1 MKSLYLLITFICSSA
16 GLYAQQNHFVYIQTE
31 NKQPFYV
38 RMGDKVLSSSTSG
51 YMVIPKLRDGD
62 HDLFIG
68 FPKNEWPQQRI
79 SIRVKNNDAG
89 YVLKNFD
96 AKGWGLFNLQTME
109 IIMPA
114 NGQVKEATVRPVQSD
129 GFADVLADVVN
140 NPAIKEKPPVKNA
153 ANTSEPEKQP
163 VIEKVKESAVVK
175 QVPEPEKEKVAEKPL
190 VEGKIKQETVS
201 TAVKLF
207 SLLEADGRSMVYVD
221 TDGDKTDTVR
231 IFIPYKP
238 EKTDAG
244 KPETTPIKAPEK
256 QEETGKQVEKI
267 SGEPVIKSKEQA
279 VAKKDTQVSA
289 ETKGIT
295 ENPVMAA
302 ENRQPVEA
310 VAANVQ
316 KQVSMINS
324 DCRSFATED
333 DFLKLRKK
341 MAAQKSEENMVVI
354 AKKSFVVKCYST
366 EQVRNLSAL
375 FLKDEGCYNFFDAA
389 YPHVNDTQNF
399 PSLISRLTD
408 VYYINRFKAM
418 IRQ

>member
-1 MKSLYLLITFICSSA
+1 MKSLYLLITCLCCMGSLF
-16 GLYAQQNHFVYIQTE
+16 AQQHHFVYIQTE

-38 RMGDKVLSSSTSG
+38 RMDDKVLSSSTSG
-51 YMVIPKLRDGD
+51 YMVIPKLTDGD
-62 HDLFIG
+62 HELFIG

-89 YVLKNFD
+89 YVLKNFE

-109 IIMPA
+109 VIMPSNSQA
-114 NGQVKEATVRPVQSD
+114 KETPAKPVQSD

-140 NPAIKEKPPVKNA
+140 NPSIKEKPPVKELPKTA
-153 ANTSEPEKQP
+153 EPVKQP
-163 VIEKVKESAVVK
+163 EAEKVKETAAVK
-175 QVPEPEKEKVAEKPL
+175 PVPEPEKGKVAEKPL
-190 VEGKIKQETVS
+190 VEEKKKQATVNR
-201 TAVKLF
+201 AVKLF

-221 TDGDKTDTVR
+221 TEGDKTDTVR

-244 KPETTPIKAPEK
+244 KPETAPVKAPEK
-256 QEETGKQVEKI
+256 QEETGKQAEKI
-267 SGEPVIKSKEQA
+267 SGEPDIKSKEQA
-279 VAKKDTQVSA
+279 VVKKDTLVSA
-289 ETKGIT
+289 ETK
-295 ENPVMAA
+295 ENTGKPVMAA
-302 ENRQPVEA
+302 ENRQPV
-310 VAANVQ
+310 VAETANVQ
-316 KQVSMINS
+316 KQVNMINS

>member
-1 MKSLYLLITFICSSA
+1 MKSLYLLITCLCCMGS
-16 GLYAQQNHFVYIQTE
+16 LYAQQHHFVYIQTE

-51 YMVIPKLRDGD
+51 YMVIPKLIDGD
-62 HDLFIG
+62 HELFIG

-89 YVLKNFD
+89 YVLKNFE

-109 IIMPA
+109 VIMPL
-114 NGQVKEATVRPVQSD
+114 NGQAKEAPVKPVQSD

-140 NPAIKEKPPVKNA
+140 NPSIKEKPPVKELPKTA
-153 ANTSEPEKQP
+153 EPVKQP
-163 VIEKVKESAVVK
+163 EAEKVKEAAVVK
-175 QVPEPEKEKVAEKPL
+175 LEPEPEIDKVAEKPL
-190 VEGKIKQETVS
+190 VEEKKKLVTVNR
-201 TAVKLF
+201 AVKLF

-221 TDGDKTDTVR
+221 TDGGKADTVR

-238 EKTDAG
+238 EKSDTG
-244 KPETTPIKAPEK
+244 KPESTPNKATEK
-256 QEETGKQVEKI
+256 QDETGKQAEKI
-267 SGEPVIKSKEQA
+267 SEKPVVKSKEQE
-279 VAKKDTQVSA
+279 VVKKDTLVSSV
-289 ETKGIT
+289 TKVNT
-295 ENPVMAA
+295 EKPVMAV
-302 ENRQPVEA
+302 NDRQPVSEQ
-310 VAANVQ
+310 AANGQ

-324 DCRSFATED
+324 DCRSMATED

-375 FLKDEGCYNFFDAA
+375 FLKDEDCYNFFDAA
-389 YPHVNDTQNF
+389 YPHVNDTENF
-399 PSLISRLTD
+399 PTLISRLTD
-408 VYYINRFKAM
+408 VYYMNRFKAM